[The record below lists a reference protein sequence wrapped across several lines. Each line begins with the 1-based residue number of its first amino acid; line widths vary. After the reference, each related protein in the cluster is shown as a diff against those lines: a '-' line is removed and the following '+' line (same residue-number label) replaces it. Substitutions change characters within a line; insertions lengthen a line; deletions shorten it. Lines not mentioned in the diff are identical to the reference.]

1 MAARALPDEQG
12 SGKTGTGGA
21 GGDAAPPPSS
31 LVERLRDVHLQMVDA
46 VLAGDGLERVAELA
60 AGAARGPV
68 AIVVPRI
75 GVAALA
81 PAGGGAADAVPAL
94 KRYLADRLRDRPAEV
109 PDAVVS
115 EGPIA
120 PGDAMPGA
128 GGHLP
133 AGDGPRPQA
142 AEFLHL
148 AAVAPLTEVAG
159 EEAKEEV
166 EQNLRGAL

>member
-68 AIVVPRI
+68 AVVVPRI

-81 PAGGGAADAVPAL
+81 PAGGAGAGARPAL
-94 KRYLADRLRDRPAEV
+94 RPYRPDRPRAR
-109 PDAVVS
+109 
-115 EGPIA
+115 
-120 PGDAMPGA
+120 
-128 GGHLP
+128 P
-133 AGDGPRPQA
+133 AA
-142 AEFLHL
+142 A
-148 AAVAPLTEVAG
+148 
-159 EEAKEEV
+159 
-166 EQNLRGAL
+166 